1 MGFDDL
7 LDRLVPGA
15 GGEGV
20 EHPDAPAFPADLG
33 LRVVE
38 LIARGGTGWVY
49 RAHDPLLD
57 REVAVKIARPDGG
70 AAAREALL
78 REARTAARLAHPAV
92 LPVHRIAA
100 AGGLLCLELRLAP
113 RTTLAQRLARTTRDH
128 GDWPLARRL
137 AQARVLV
144 DAVARAHEL
153 GLVHG
158 DLHPG
163 NVALADSG
171 DPFLLDWGSAEGG
184 ESEPAHAA
192 PERLRGEPPTSA
204 GDVWSLGALLWEVV
218 ALRPLRVRMG
228 DATLGEHLASWREQ
242 AAPRLSTLVTVDTE
256 LDALVAAALAPD
268 PRGRPTADEL
278 GRRLDAVLTGAAEE
292 ARRRAAATERM
303 DTSRH
308 ALESYR
314 ELDRRAQQERQVA
327 VVLASRVPGHAPIEQ
342 KRPAWEAEERA
353 RALQEESLDEWIT
366 AAESATVAAALLP
379 DEPEPRAL
387 QAEAWW
393 ERLRRGEQ
401 NQDPAEVAVS
411 TARVLRY
418 DDGRYGRQLSA
429 PATVSLDASA
439 PGATAEVFRFVPRD
453 GRLFPEPVERV
464 RLPLE
469 RHPLPPGS
477 YLLEIQAE
485 GMATARVPLLLER
498 MQHQRSTIRLYRP
511 EEVGADFCQVPAG
524 PFRMGGDP
532 RARQPLDPCS
542 PSIGDRFVMRT
553 CVRSVDWLSFLDD
566 LDLEAARRHVP
577 GEVGL
582 FGGERG
588 FFQHDGER
596 WHLPPGWEPDWPITA
611 IDLSDAQAYASWFG
625 ERHGRPVRLLTEEEW
640 EKAARGVDGRSYPWG
655 DGFDPTYAH
664 MRRSRPGAPRPWPV
678 GRYPVDTSVYGVK
691 DLAGGMREWTASM
704 FDEGQMVL
712 RGGTWGDDADD
723 LRCACRSGVQPG
735 FRYSFVSF
743 RLVSEVPAPIGAA

>member
-20 EHPDAPAFPADLG
+20 EHPEAPPFPSELG
-33 LRVVE
+33 LRLIE

-92 LPVHRIAA
+92 LPVHRVSVAQ
-100 AGGLLCLELRLAP
+100 GLLCLELRLAP
-113 RTTLAQRLARTTRDH
+113 RTTLSHRLARVRNEPD
-128 GDWPLARRL
+128 DWPLPRRL
-137 AQARVLV
+137 AQARIVV

-153 GLVHG
+153 GIVHG

-163 NVALADSG
+163 NVALAPSG
-171 DPFLLDWGSAEGG
+171 DPFLLDWGAP
-184 ESEPAHAA
+184 ESVELEPGHAA
-192 PERLRGEPPTSA
+192 PERLRGGPATTEA
-204 GDVWSLGALLWEVV
+204 DVWSLGALLWEVV

-228 DATLGEHLASWREQ
+228 DATLGEHLAVWREQ
-242 AAPRLSTLVTVDTE
+242 HAPRLSTLIAVDTE
-256 LDALVAAALAPD
+256 LDALVADALD
-268 PRGRPTADEL
+268 PEPARRPSADML

-292 ARRRAAATERM
+292 SRRRAEATAQM
-303 DTSRH
+303 DASRH

-327 VVLASRVPGHAPIEQ
+327 IVLASRVPGHAPSEQ

-379 DEPEPRAL
+379 DEHEPREL

-393 ERLRRGEQ
+393 ERLRRGEL

-418 DDGRYGRQLSA
+418 DAGPFRRQLSA
-429 PATVSLDASA
+429 PASLTLDASA
-439 PGATAEVFRFVPRD
+439 PGATARISRFAERD
-453 GRLFPEPVERV
+453 GRLVPEPVDEV
-464 RLPLE
+464 ALPIE
-469 RHPLPPGS
+469 RHQLPPGS
-477 YLLEIQAE
+477 YLLEVAAE
-485 GMATARVPLLLER
+485 GRATARVPQLLER
-498 MQHQRSTIRLYRP
+498 MQHQRSTVRLYLP
-511 EEVGADFCQVPAG
+511 EEIGEGFCQVPAG

-532 RARQPLDPCS
+532 RARQPLDPCA
-542 PSIGDRFVMRT
+542 PSIGDRFVMRH
-553 CVRSVDWLSFLDD
+553 CVRSGDWLAFLDD
-566 LDLEAARRHVP
+566 IGLEQARKHVP

-582 FGGERG
+582 FGGDRG

-596 WHLPPGWEPDWPITA
+596 WRLPPGWEEDWPITA
-611 IDLSDAQAYASWFG
+611 VDLSDAQAYAAWQS
-625 ERHGRPVRLLTEEEW
+625 ERLGRPVRLPTEEEW

-655 DGFDPTYAH
+655 DRFDPTYAH
-664 MRRSRPGAPRPWPV
+664 MRRSRPGAPRPAAV
-678 GRYPVDTSVYGVK
+678 GQYPVDTSVYGVM
-691 DLAGGMREWTASM
+691 DMAGGMREWTASM

-723 LRCACRSGVQPG
+723 LRCACRSGVQPA

-743 RLVSEVPAPIGAA
+743 RLVSDVPAPPKPA